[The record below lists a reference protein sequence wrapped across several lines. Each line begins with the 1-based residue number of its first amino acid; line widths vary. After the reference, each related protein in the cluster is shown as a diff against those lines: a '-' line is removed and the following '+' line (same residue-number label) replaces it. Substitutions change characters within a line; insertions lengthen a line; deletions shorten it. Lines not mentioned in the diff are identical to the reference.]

1 MKTNIFKQTTSAMTD
16 ADFQIIYEKLKEVP
30 KNQLHDIIE
39 QHYKDYGIIFLDKTI
54 LNSILDFEL
63 KTTDSTKMR
72 RIKNIEKLCTKLKNN
87 YSISLGIKQIVRSV
101 PAKLVT
107 VSAIGCFVIELIRL
121 ITDLICHG

>member
-30 KNQLHDIIE
+30 KNQLQDIIE

-63 KTTDSTKMR
+63 ETTDSTKIR

-101 PAKLVT
+101 PTKLVT